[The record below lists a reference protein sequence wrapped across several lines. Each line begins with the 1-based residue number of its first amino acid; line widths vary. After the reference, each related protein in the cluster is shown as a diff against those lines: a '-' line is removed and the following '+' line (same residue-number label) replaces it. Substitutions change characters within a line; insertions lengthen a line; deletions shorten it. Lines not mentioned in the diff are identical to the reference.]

1 IELNEESVEATGFD
15 SVFELKKHV
24 SRSCRIFNQNVYHR
38 AMKIRSLK
46 EIKCRCPDL
55 LNDVDGEIGEKLSQ
69 AVKAKMVEPLT
80 PEILSYEVK
89 LKSGN
94 LKNPFSQEATQQL
107 IEYAR
112 KHGLIVEENSIQKS
126 DAGE

>member
-1 IELNEESVEATGFD
+1 
-15 SVFELKKHV
+15 
-24 SRSCRIFNQNVYHR
+24 
-38 AMKIRSLK
+38 M
-46 EIKCRCPDL
+46 
-55 LNDVDGEIGEKLSQ
+55 

-107 IEYAR
+107 IDYAR
-112 KHGLIVEENSIQKS
+112 KYGLIVEENSIQKS